1 MKKSSILQLK
11 KIETKKF
18 GGNTMNILVINC
30 GSSSLKYQLI
40 NSDTEDVLA
49 KGLCERIGID
59 GSLLTHKTSDGE
71 KIKIENPMPNH
82 TVAIKLVIDALTDA
96 NYGVI
101 KSLEEINAVGHR
113 VVHGGE
119 KFASSV
125 IIDDEVMKAIE
136 ECNELAP
143 LHNPANLI
151 GINAC
156 KEIMPNVPMVAVFDT
171 AFHQTMPEKAYLYG
185 LPYEYYE
192 KYKVRRY
199 GFHGTSHDYVSQRA
213 AAMLGKNRE
222 DLKIIVCHLGN
233 GASVSAVDHGKCV
246 DTSMGLTPL
255 EGLIMGTRSGDMD
268 PAICEF
274 ICQKEGITPAEMNN
288 ILNKKSG
295 VYGMSGISSDFRD
308 VEDGAAKGQPRAV
321 AAMDAFYYRAAKY
334 IGSYVAAMNGVD
346 AIAFTA
352 GVGEN
357 SKEGRDEICKYL
369 GYLGTEI
376 DAEKNNVRG
385 EERIV
390 SKEGSKVTLM
400 AIPTNEELAI
410 ARQTLELVK

>member
-1 MKKSSILQLK
+1 
-11 KIETKKF
+11 
-18 GGNTMNILVINC
+18 MNILVINC

-40 NSDTEDVLA
+40 NSDSEAVLA

-59 GSLLTHKTSDGE
+59 GSVLTHTPAGKD
-71 KIKIENPMPNH
+71 KVRIETPMPNH
-82 TVAIKLVIDALTDA
+82 TVAVQLVIDALTNA
-96 NYGVI
+96 EHGII
-101 KSLEEINAVGHR
+101 KSLDEIGAVGHR

-125 IIDDEVMKAIE
+125 VITDEVMKAIE
-136 ECNELAP
+136 ECNDLAP

-151 GINAC
+151 GINSC

-199 GFHGTSHDYVSQRA
+199 GFHGTSHDYVSNRA
-213 AAMLGKNRE
+213 AQLLGKKRE
-222 DLKIIVCHLGN
+222 DLKVIVCHLGN

-268 PAICEF
+268 PAICDF
-274 ICQKEGITPAEMNN
+274 ICQKEGLTSAEMNTV
-288 ILNKKSG
+288 LNKKSG
-295 VYGMSGISSDFRD
+295 VLGMSGVSSDFRD
-308 VEDGAAKGQPRAV
+308 VEAAANEGNHQ
-321 AAMDAFYYRAAKY
+321 AAAALDAFYYRVAKY
-334 IGSYVAAMNGVD
+334 IGAYTAAMNGVD

-357 SKEGRDEICKYL
+357 NIGGRVEICKYL

-376 DAEKNNVRG
+376 DLDKNNVRG
-385 EERIV
+385 EERII
-390 SKEGSKVTLM
+390 SKDGSKVTLM

-410 ARQTLELVK
+410 ARQTLALVK